1 VGAVCLRARPYRAV
15 IVILATEQI
24 EAIEDALQSAR
35 DQLVGDV
42 GADALLVR
50 ELSDA
55 LRIMQAARVL
65 TAA

>member
-1 VGAVCLRARPYRAV
+1 V

-24 EAIEDALQSAR
+24 ERVEDALQSAR
-35 DQLVGDV
+35 DTLVHDPA
-42 GADALLVR
+42 ADELLVR
-50 ELSDA
+50 ELTDA